1 MKKTLLT
8 IAITVLVCGCIV
20 GTTYAWLVDK
30 TDPLVNTFT
39 AGDINITLT
48 ETTEAE
54 DYKMV
59 PGATITKD
67 PTVTVVGGSEA
78 CWLFVKVEKANGFD
92 TYLTYGIADGW
103 TELES
108 GVYYREVAA
117 SANDQS
123 FSVLSGNQVTVNT
136 EGTKA
141 DYNAIT
147 SSGNFPELTFT
158 AYAVQKLGVATAADA
173 WVKAKELDT
182 TPAETVAPEDPAEIA
197 ETEER

>member
-8 IAITVLVCGCIV
+8 IALTVLVCGCIV

-39 AGDINITLT
+39 AGDINITLE

-67 PTVTVVGGSEA
+67 PTVTVVGGSED
-78 CWLFVKVEKANGFD
+78 CWLFVKVEKTIGFD

-103 TELES
+103 TALES
-108 GVYYREVAA
+108 GVYYREVVA
-117 SANDQS
+117 SANDQP
-123 FSVLSGNQVTVNT
+123 FSVLSGNTVTVNT

-141 DYNAIT
+141 AYNAIT
-147 SSGNFPELTFT
+147 SSGNLPKLTFT
-158 AYAVQKLGVATAADA
+158 AYAVQKLGFDTAGKAWEEAKTLAEAT
-173 WVKAKELDT
+173 
-182 TPAETVAPEDPAEIA
+182 ETEAST
-197 ETEER
+197 ETEEPR